1 MEPQDHHAAQI
12 QTYLSAQ
19 RALCASGMAREEPH
33 APQEAQATQE
43 ARAVQEALRSLQN
56 HWKSCLAHPN
66 WYEHLEAALA
76 AWIFPIEHDDQ
87 AILALRDA
95 FYQVVEALLAAHQIP
110 LAQTGPDFDAER
122 RARSEP
128 KIDTIVLHHTE
139 ESNNSLPRLNA
150 LGLVRQYAQAHLEPA
165 ILGHPRRGQ
174 PIWSGHFDAQGQM
187 VFYAYHWLIEPDGT
201 PRRLLSD
208 TAIGWHA
215 GNWAI
220 NVQSAGIA
228 LAGNYEHATPPQA
241 QLEGTATIIKTQY
254 PQVPRECIFG
264 HREIR
269 SDLTCPGAH
278 FLGETGWK
286 SALLHLLSAEPA

>member
-1 MEPQDHHAAQI
+1 MQPGEQHTDWIRAYLAAQ
-12 QTYLSAQ
+12 QVPRSSEQ
-19 RALCASGMAREEPH
+19 ARE
-33 APQEAQATQE
+33 AALATQE
-43 ARAVQEALRSLQN
+43 ALRLLQD
-56 HWKSCLAHPN
+56 HWKSALTQAN
-66 WYEHLEAALA
+66 WYEALEAELTQ
-76 AWIFPIEHDDQ
+76 WVFPIEHDDQ

-95 FYQVVEALLAAHQIP
+95 FYQVVETLLAAHQIP
-110 LAQTGPDFDAER
+110 LAETGPDFDAER
-122 RARSEP
+122 RARPEP
-128 KIDTIVLHHTE
+128 KIATIVLHHTE

-201 PRRLLSD
+201 PRRLLDD

-228 LAGNYEHATPPQA
+228 LAGNYEHATPPPA
-241 QLEGTATIIKTQY
+241 QLAGAAEVIRTGY
-254 PQVPRECIFG
+254 PQISRERIFG
-264 HREIR
+264 HKEIR